1 VSPFDELAI
10 CGFYSPLAANASL
23 VWLAS
28 QPSHLRVERGRSSN
42 KSNTLRSQA
51 RIAND
56 RYSTISVI
64 RSTRILSGEIHALV
78 YLSDLG
84 QLYAALIAGLIRLTF
99 LKGIQICLFYPCLL
113 SPIPSLADAFRC
125 RSLPSQIPAS
135 MHIRSHTLS
144 STQSMESRRILRL

>member
-1 VSPFDELAI
+1 MQVSCGWHRSPLI
-10 CGFYSPLAANASL
+10 CG
-23 VWLAS
+23 
-28 QPSHLRVERGRSSN
+28 SN
-42 KSNTLRSQA
+42 EVGAHKSNTLRSQA

-64 RSTRILSGEIHALV
+64 RSTRLLSGEIHALV

-99 LKGIQICLFYPCLL
+99 LKGIQICIFYPCLL

-125 RSLPSQIPAS
+125 RSLRSQIPAS
-135 MHIRSHTLS
+135 MHTHTLS
-144 STQSMESRRILRL
+144 STQPMESRRILRL